1 MTMASAALLVPALQ
15 ASLRAG
21 EEILGVYRSE
31 TGVDVAY
38 KADQSP
44 LTQADIR
51 SHTIILHHLKE
62 TGLPVLS
69 EEGKNIPYAE
79 RSAWKRLWIVDPLD
93 GTKEFIKRLGEFTVN
108 IAVIEGQHPVLGVIF
123 VPVKNVLYFG
133 VRGEGSFRVDDPAA
147 LHELL
152 KAPAARGA
160 EGSLKRLVQSAA
172 KLPVEHATHSPF
184 VIVGSRSH
192 ATPEL
197 HAYVEQKRR
206 ELGEVTFLSAGSS
219 LKYCLVAEGRAD
231 VYPRL
236 GPTMEWDTAAGQV
249 IAEAAGATVTRY
261 DTGGPMVYNKED
273 LLNPWHVVTRKVVS
287 NEQRVT
293 SETTKITAER
303 PVKR

>member
-1 MTMASAALLVPALQ
+1 MAMAPAALLVPALQ

-21 EEILGVYRSE
+21 EAILSVYR
-31 TGVDVAY
+31 GKVAVEY

-44 LTQADIR
+44 LTEADTR
-51 SHTIILHHLKE
+51 SHAIIFRHLKDS
-62 TGLPVLS
+62 GLPVLS
-69 EEGKNIPYAE
+69 EEGRNIPYAE
-79 RSAWKRLWIVDPLD
+79 RRSWERLWIVDPLD
-93 GTKEFIKRLGEFTVN
+93 GTKEFIKQLGEFTVN
-108 IAVIEGQHPVLGVIF
+108 IAVIEGQRPVVGVIF
-123 VPVKNVLYFG
+123 VPVKQVLYFAAQ
-133 VRGEGSFRVDDPAA
+133 GEGSFRIDDPAA
-147 LHELL
+147 MQDLL
-152 KAPAARGA
+152 DAPASRDPQD
-160 EGSLKRLVQSAA
+160 SLKRLARSAA
-172 KLPVEHATHSPF
+172 KLPVDHTRHSPF

-197 HAYVEQKRR
+197 HAYVDQKRR

-273 LLNPWHVVTRKVVS
+273 LLNPWHVVTRKVTS
-287 NEQRVT
+287 NE
-293 SETTKITAER
+293 
-303 PVKR
+303 